1 VRRAGL
7 QSAERRKAALPR
19 RRGADRLP
27 LAPASDGAA
36 PRPPA
41 ERWFPAAILAAAV
54 AVYANTLANGF
65 VWDDVLL
72 IVDNPRIKSWDRIP
86 ELVTRPLAQDTQY
99 YRPLQG
105 LTFLTDYAVNGLAPA
120 GFHLTNV
127 ALHALVALLFYRV
140 SRMILRDSVAALVAA
155 LLFAVHPIHTEAVAY
170 LAGRTDSLAALF
182 LLSALLLYRSPY
194 LSAGAFLLALLAR
207 ESALVL
213 VPLVI
218 LLEAGGVVAPR
229 RRLERYG
236 AYAVVMALYAAM
248 RATFLGDQ
256 PVHIANAAIP
266 LGTRLLTMP
275 KVVLS
280 YLALLVLPLRLH
292 MERRVFPATS
302 VLDPSFLGPAS
313 VLFLFATLL
322 FESRATAWPIVFG
335 ALWFLVALLPF
346 ANVVPLDAFMAEH
359 WLYVPSMGVF
369 MAAGW
374 SVARSLRRPRR
385 GPVAAVALAVVLA
398 AYSARTMSRNREW
411 ATEASI
417 FEATVRDSPSSFR
430 ALSNLGRVYLEAG
443 DPERALDFLTQA
455 LARAATPRDE
465 AIVHANRALAHGLAG
480 RHADAVREYRR
491 AIELKGADAQIYT
504 NLAGTYLAMGQTDEA
519 KQALEEAIATDPGYA
534 PAYNNLG
541 VVLEEM
547 GDREHAREAYLNA
560 IRIDPDSMEAYV
572 GLGDIQLADGHPD
585 LAERSFRAAL
595 RLQPHST
602 DVQERLQRALDAQRR

>member
-1 VRRAGL
+1 M
-7 QSAERRKAALPR
+7 
-19 RRGADRLP
+19 
-27 LAPASDGAA
+27 
-36 PRPPA
+36 
-41 ERWFPAAILAAAV
+41 
-54 AVYANTLANGF
+54 YANTLANGF

-127 ALHALVALLFYRV
+127 ALHALVALLVYRV
-140 SRMILRDSVAALVAA
+140 SRVILGDSVAALVAA

-170 LAGRTDSLAALF
+170 LAGRTDSLSASFVLA
-182 LLSALLLYRSPY
+182 ALLLYRSPL

-213 VPLVI
+213 PPLVV

-229 RRLERYG
+229 RRLERYA
-236 AYAVVMALYAAM
+236 AYAVVVALYAAM
-248 RATFLGDQ
+248 RVAFLGHQ
-256 PVHIANAAIP
+256 PVHVATAAFP
-266 LGTRLLTMP
+266 LGMRLLTMP
-275 KVVLS
+275 KVVVS
-280 YLALLVLPLRLH
+280 YLGLLVLPLRLH
-292 MERRVFPATS
+292 MEREVVPVAS
-302 VLDPSFLGPAS
+302 VLDPSFVAPAS
-313 VLFLFATLL
+313 LL
-322 FESRATAWPIVFG
+322 LLIAALVFGRRTTARPIVVG
-335 ALWFLVALLPF
+335 AVWFLVALLPF
-346 ANVVPLDAFMAEH
+346 ANVIPLDAFMAEH

-374 SVARSLRRPRR
+374 RITQSLRGPRR
-385 GPVAAVALAVVLA
+385 VPVAAVLAVVLA
-398 AYSARTMSRNREW
+398 AYAARTVWRNTEW

-417 FEATVRDSPSSFR
+417 FEATVRDSPASFR

-443 DPERALDFLTQA
+443 DPERALGPLTQA

-465 AIVHANRALAHGLAG
+465 AIVHANRALAHGIAG

-504 NLAGTYLAMGQTDEA
+504 NLAGTYLAMGRADEA

-547 GDREHAREAYLNA
+547 GDRERARDAYLHA

-572 GLGDIQLADGHPD
+572 GLGDIQLADGRPD

-595 RLQPHST
+595 RLQPGSPEL
-602 DVQERLQRALDAQRR
+602 QERLQRALDAQRGTRR